1 MNRGYL
7 DSVRLLLDSAP
18 AVFRNPLFALKGGTA
33 INLFIRDMPRLSVD
47 LDLVIVDHFSSR
59 EDVLAMVSEALGAA
73 REELA
78 GFGLRCEMGAI
89 AEGGETKLF
98 IGRERTRVK
107 IEVNPVFR
115 GTVLPVENRALTPGA
130 QDLFFTDIQIPVL
143 HPDELYGNKLV
154 AAMDRQHP
162 RDLFDVLGLFEERGL
177 NAGVIECFVCYLAAH
192 NRPVHE
198 VFFANAI
205 DIAPTFAN
213 EFAGMT
219 RTPVTLDELLEAR
232 RRLFAEL
239 PAALT
244 DAQRAFLLG
253 LVRGEPDW
261 GLMSCA
267 HLRDLPAIRWKVENL
282 GRLARTNPEKFAL
295 QAAALEAKL

>member
-1 MNRGYL
+1 
-7 DSVRLLLDSAP
+7 
-18 AVFRNPLFALKGGTA
+18 
-33 INLFIRDMPRLSVD
+33 
-47 LDLVIVDHFSSR
+47 
-59 EDVLAMVSEALGAA
+59 
-73 REELA
+73 
-78 GFGLRCEMGAI
+78 
-89 AEGGETKLF
+89 
-98 IGRERTRVK
+98 
-107 IEVNPVFR
+107 
-115 GTVLPVENRALTPGA
+115 
-130 QDLFFTDIQIPVL
+130 
-143 HPDELYGNKLV
+143 
-154 AAMDRQHP
+154 
-162 RDLFDVLGLFEERGL
+162 VLGLFEERGL